1 MTTTAAPTSAP
12 ARRARK
18 LPPLPQVGDTITYR
32 RFGRADAEV
41 TGTVVRVYGVGTHY
55 VTLQVSPR
63 ETNTCDW
70 ARMSEWM
77 V

>member
-1 MTTTAAPTSAP
+1 MTTTAAPTPAP
-12 ARRARK
+12 APRARK
-18 LPPLPQVGDTITYR
+18 LPRLPRVGETITYR

-41 TGTVVRVYGVGTHY
+41 TGTVVRVYGTGTHY
-55 VTLQVSPR
+55 VTLQTSPR

>member
-1 MTTTAAPTSAP
+1 M
-12 ARRARK
+12 
-18 LPPLPQVGDTITYR
+18 PQVGETITYR